1 MPEVVILGGG
11 LAGNILARLLRLE
24 LPQVGV
30 TLVEPRTTIQRK
42 VGESLVEAASKFLI
56 QRLGLST
63 LLYHEHLPKNGLRF
77 FFGEGPL
84 EQRSEIG
91 PDSFGFNPSFQLDR
105 PRLEASLLKMNAQ
118 DGVEVL
124 RGWRAVSVEV
134 EPNVVQLQGPEGQ
147 QRTLKADWV
156 IDATGRRRLLAR
168 ALGLGTTSGHHIR
181 ADWVWLRGVADLDT
195 LGSHAWRDR
204 FRHTSRALATCHF
217 LSEGTWTWLI
227 PGRDGF
233 SSLGRVGLQ
242 RGPFPEIPELLG
254 SAERIGGGQI
264 DRIAYGSRQIF
275 GPGWALIGD
284 AAFATDPLYS
294 PGLDYVAD
302 QADQIVELIRRGGDQ
317 ETMQAFEG
325 WQQQRYAMGI
335 LLVSGQYPVLGNY
348 DLFRVRQV
356 LDLGSYLN
364 LLSVWSHR
372 QHTDPRWVQRFLRF
386 ARRGRADL
394 ARLGR
399 RFAAL
404 AQEQT
409 PRHNQGCWDLAL
421 PAPAIQARFA
431 EPRRLS
437 ARLRYHQRLVGAVD
451 SVLDDLPGR
460 GPGEAQWIR
469 PFFENLE
476 L

>member
-11 LAGNILARLLRLE
+11 LAGNILARLLRRE

-63 LLYHEHLPKNGLRF
+63 LLYQEHLPKNGLRF
-77 FFGEGPL
+77 FFGDGPL

-105 PRLEASLLKMNAQ
+105 PKLEESLLAMNAQ

-124 RGWRAVSVEV
+124 RGWRAVSVQV
-134 EPNVVQLQGPEGQ
+134 EPNLVELQGPEGQ
-147 QRTLKADWV
+147 QRTLKADWI

-168 ALGLGTTSGHHIR
+168 ALGLGTTSKHHIR

-195 LGSHAWRDR
+195 LGSHAWRAR

-217 LSEGTWTWLI
+217 LSKGTWTWLI
-227 PGRDGF
+227 PGRDGIT
-233 SSLGRVGLQ
+233 SLGRVGLQ
-242 RGPFPEIPELLG
+242 RGPFPKIPELLG
-254 SAERIGGGQI
+254 GAERVGEGQV
-264 DRIAYGSRQIF
+264 DRIAYGARRIF
-275 GPGWALIGD
+275 GPGWALLGD

-302 QADQIVELIRRGGDQ
+302 QADQIVELIRRDGDP
-317 ETMQAFEG
+317 ETMQAFEA

-348 DLFRVRQV
+348 DLFRLRQV

-364 LLSVWSHR
+364 LLSVWSQREHL
-372 QHTDPRWVQRFLRF
+372 DPRWVQHFLRF
-386 ARRGRADL
+386 ATRGRADM

-399 RFAAL
+399 RL
-404 AQEQT
+404 ARMAEEQT

-421 PAPAIQARFA
+421 PAPEIQAEFA
-431 EPRRLS
+431 GPRRLS
-437 ARLRYHQRLVGAVD
+437 TRLRYHQRLVGAVD
-451 SVLDDLPGR
+451 EVLDDWPSR
-460 GPGEAQWIR
+460 GPGQGQWIR
-469 PFFENLE
+469 PFFDGLR
-476 L
+476 

>member
-1 MPEVVILGGG
+1 MPKVVILGGG
-11 LAGNILARLLRLE
+11 LAGNILARLLRRE
-24 LPQVGV
+24 LPQVSV
-30 TLVEPRTTIQRK
+30 TLVEPRTTIERK

-63 LLYHEHLPKNGLRF
+63 LLYQEHLPKNGLRF

-84 EQRSEIG
+84 EERSEIG
-91 PDSFGFNPSFQLDR
+91 PNSLGFHPSFQLDR
-105 PRLEASLLKMNAQ
+105 PRLEASLLAMNAA

-124 RGWRAVSVEV
+124 RGWRAVSVQV
-134 EPNVVQLQGPEGQ
+134 EPNVVALQGPEGE

-195 LGSHAWRDR
+195 LGSHAWRAR
-204 FRHTSRALATCHF
+204 FRHTSRSLATCHF
-217 LSEGTWTWLI
+217 LRKNEWTWLI
-227 PGRDGF
+227 PGRDGIT
-233 SSLGRVGLQ
+233 SLGRVGLQ
-242 RGPFPEIPELLG
+242 PGPLQEIPELLG
-254 SAERIGGGQI
+254 NAEVVGKGQV

-275 GPGWALIGD
+275 GPGWALLGD
-284 AAFATDPLYS
+284 AAYATDPLYS

-302 QADQIVELIRRGGDQ
+302 QADQIVELIRRDGEE
-317 ETMQAFEG
+317 ETMQAFEA

-364 LLSVWSHR
+364 LLSVWSER
-372 QHTDPRWVQRFLRF
+372 QHLDLQWLQHFLRF
-386 ARRGRADL
+386 ARRGRADM
-394 ARLGR
+394 ARLGQ

-404 AQEQT
+404 AQEQA

-421 PAPAIQARFA
+421 PSNAIQARFG
-431 EPRRLS
+431 EPRRLT
-437 ARLRYHQRLVGAVD
+437 ARLRYHQRLVAAVD
-451 SVLDDLPGR
+451 GVLDDLPGK
-460 GPGEAQWIR
+460 GPGEGRWIR
-469 PFFENLE
+469 PFFEGLE
-476 L
+476 P